1 MENIIDKIESN
12 GDKSD
17 RVREN
22 TADEINRHLDRRAE
36 DRVRGYADAS
46 PADITRRI
54 EELEYEWSIERV
66 IEAEAPVMGLTG
78 LALGVGV
85 NRKFLALPAFVASMV
100 LLHAVQ
106 GWYPLLPVFRRMGFR
121 SRQEIDREKFALKTL
136 RGDFGNSIRFNRSI
150 ADILIE
156 RMPLTVELGM
166 TALTLAILIGIPL
179 GILSAVKRNTPID
192 AATMF
197 FANIGVSIPVFFLGL
212 MLAYFFALVLRDT
225 PFNLPPSGRLP
236 AGMSSEPFYE
246 VYSWDIGEGGL
257 RNTLARFFSNMY
269 IFNSIVTGD
278 WEVLKSTIRHL
289 ILPAVALST
298 IPMSIIARMTRSSML
313 EVLGLDYVRTARAKG
328 LTQGKVIFKHA
339 LRNALLPIVTIIGLQ
354 LGALL
359 GGAVLTETIFNLAG
373 VGRSLYEAIGARDYP
388 IIQAFTL
395 VIAVGYVM
403 ANLLVDLSYA
413 YLDPRIRLE

>member
-1 MENIIDKIESN
+1 
-12 GDKSD
+12 
-17 RVREN
+17 
-22 TADEINRHLDRRAE
+22 
-36 DRVRGYADAS
+36 
-46 PADITRRI
+46 
-54 EELEYEWSIERV
+54 
-66 IEAEAPVMGLTG
+66 
-78 LALGVGV
+78 
-85 NRKFLALPAFVASMV
+85 
-100 LLHAVQ
+100 
-106 GWYPLLPVFRRMGFR
+106 
-121 SRQEIDREKFALKTL
+121 
-136 RGDFGNSIRFNRSI
+136 
-150 ADILIE
+150 
-156 RMPLTVELGM
+156 MPLTVELGM

>member
-1 MENIIDKIESN
+1 MFQFI
-12 GDKSD
+12 
-17 RVREN
+17 VR
-22 TADEINRHLDRRAE
+22 RLL
-36 DRVRGYADAS
+36 AS
-46 PADITRRI
+46 I
-54 EELEYEWSIERV
+54 
-66 IEAEAPVMGLTG
+66 PVLFGILVVT
-78 LALGVGV
+78 
-85 NRKFLALPAFVASMV
+85 
-100 LLHAVQ
+100 
-106 GWYPLLPVFRRMGFR
+106 
-121 SRQEIDREKFALKTL
+121 FALARMIPGEPCKAILGEKATPEVCAAFIKARGFDQPIPTQFAIYMKDVV
-136 RGDFGNSIRFNRSI
+136 RGDFGDSIRFNRSVG
-150 ADILIE
+150 DILIE
-156 RMPLTVELGM
+156 RMPLTVELGL

-246 VYSWDIGEGGL
+246 VYNWDIGEGGL
-257 RNTLARFFSNMY
+257 RNTVARFFSNMY

-278 WEVLKSTIRHL
+278 WEVLKATVRHL

-339 LRNALLPIVTIIGLQ
+339 LRNALLPIVTIVGLQ

-395 VIAVGYVM
+395 VIAVGYVF

-413 YLDPRIRLE
+413 YLDPRIRLD